1 VIEIGIKNW
10 NTRGAVP
17 ATVSTPVVPGPVSLK
32 NLAATGAAESVSEY
46 DARGFHV
53 AGVFVCGA
61 SGAVNYG
68 R

>member
-17 ATVSTPVVPGPVSLK
+17 ATVSTPVVPGHVSLK
-32 NLAATGAAESVSEY
+32 KPVAVGATESVSEY
-46 DARGFHV
+46 DARVFHD

-61 SGAVNYG
+61 SGAAI
-68 R
+68 